1 MYAVFKTGGKQYR
14 AKQGDVLKI
23 EKLELDAGS
32 DVAFDQV
39 MMLGEGDDVKIGT
52 PIVAGAVVSGKVL
65 SQGRA
70 DKVHILKFRRRK
82 HFRKQ
87 QGHRQHYTE
96 IEITGIAGGSK

>member
-1 MYAVFKTGGKQYR
+1 MYAVFQTGGKQYR

-32 DVAFDQV
+32 DVAFDHV
-39 MMLGEGDDVKIGT
+39 MMLGEGDDVRIGT

-70 DKVHILKFRRRK
+70 DKVHIVKFRRRK

-87 QGHRQHYTE
+87 QGHRQYYTE
-96 IEITGIAGGSK
+96 VEITAISA

>member
-1 MYAVFKTGGKQYR
+1 MYAVFQTGGKQYR

-32 DVAFDQV
+32 DVAFDHV

-52 PIVAGAVVSGKVL
+52 PTVAGAVVNGKVL

-70 DKVHILKFRRRK
+70 DKVHIVKFRRRK

-87 QGHRQHYTE
+87 QGHRQYYTE
-96 IEITGIAGGSK
+96 VEITAISA

>member
-1 MYAVFKTGGKQYR
+1 MYAVFQTGGKQYR

-32 DVAFDQV
+32 DVAFDHV
-39 MMLGEGDDVKIGT
+39 MMLGEGDDVKVGT
-52 PIVAGAVVSGKVL
+52 QTLAGAVVSGKVL

-70 DKVHILKFRRRK
+70 DKVHIVKFRRRK

-87 QGHRQHYTE
+87 QGHRQYYTE
-96 IEITGIAGGSK
+96 VEITAISA

>member
-1 MYAVFKTGGKQYR
+1 MYAVFQTGGKQYR

-32 DVAFDQV
+32 DVAFDHV
-39 MMLGEGDDVKIGT
+39 MMLGEGDDVQIGT
-52 PIVAGAVVSGKVL
+52 PTVVGAVVSGKVL

-70 DKVHILKFRRRK
+70 DKVHIVKFRRRK

-87 QGHRQHYTE
+87 QGHRQYYTE
-96 IEITGIAGGSK
+96 VEITAISA

>member
-1 MYAVFKTGGKQYR
+1 MYAVFQTGGKQYR

-32 DVAFDQV
+32 DVAFDHV
-39 MMLGEGDDVKIGT
+39 MMLGEGDDVQIGT
-52 PIVAGAVVSGKVL
+52 PTVAGAVVSGKVL

-70 DKVHILKFRRRK
+70 DKVHIVKFRRRK

-87 QGHRQHYTE
+87 QGHRQYYTE
-96 IEITGIAGGSK
+96 VEITAISA

>member
-1 MYAVFKTGGKQYR
+1 MYAVFQTGGKQYR

-32 DVAFDQV
+32 DVAFDHV
-39 MMLGEGDDVKIGT
+39 MMLGEGDDVQIGT
-52 PIVAGAVVSGKVL
+52 PTVAGAVVSGRVL

-70 DKVHILKFRRRK
+70 DKVHIVKFRRRK

-87 QGHRQHYTE
+87 QGHRQYYTE
-96 IEITGIAGGSK
+96 VEITAISA

>member
-1 MYAVFKTGGKQYR
+1 MYAVFQTGGKQYR

-32 DVAFDQV
+32 DVAFDHV
-39 MMLGEGDDVKIGT
+39 MMLGEGDDVKVGT
-52 PIVAGAVVSGKVL
+52 PTLAGAVVSGKVL

-70 DKVHILKFRRRK
+70 DKVHIVKFRRRK

-87 QGHRQHYTE
+87 QGHRQYYTE
-96 IEITGIAGGSK
+96 VEITAISA

>member
-1 MYAVFKTGGKQYR
+1 MYAVFQTGGKQYR

-32 DVAFDQV
+32 DVAFDHV
-39 MMLGEGDDVKIGT
+39 MLLGEGDDVKVGT
-52 PIVAGAVVSGKVL
+52 PTVAGAVVSGKVL

-70 DKVHILKFRRRK
+70 DKVHIVKFRRRK

-87 QGHRQHYTE
+87 QGHRQYYTE
-96 IEITGIAGGSK
+96 VEITAISA

>member
-82 HFRKQ
+82 HFSKQ
-87 QGHRQHYTE
+87 QGHRQYYTE
-96 IEITGIAGGSK
+96 VEITAISA

>member
-1 MYAVFKTGGKQYR
+1 MYAVFQTGGKQYR

-32 DVAFDQV
+32 DVAFDHV
-39 MMLGEGDDVKIGT
+39 MMLGEGDDVQIGT
-52 PIVAGAVVSGKVL
+52 PTVAGAVVSGKVL

-70 DKVHILKFRRRK
+70 DQVHIVKFRRRK

-87 QGHRQHYTE
+87 QGHRQYYTE
-96 IEITGIAGGSK
+96 VEITAISA

>member
-1 MYAVFKTGGKQYR
+1 MYAVFQTGGKQYR

-32 DVAFDQV
+32 DVAFDHV

-52 PIVAGAVVSGKVL
+52 PTVAGAVVSGKVL

-70 DKVHILKFRRRK
+70 DKVHIVKFRRRK

-87 QGHRQHYTE
+87 QGHRQYYTE
-96 IEITGIAGGSK
+96 VEITAISA

>member
-32 DVAFDQV
+32 DVAFDHV
-39 MMLGEGDDVKIGT
+39 LMLGEGDDVKIGVPT
-52 PIVAGAVVSGKVL
+52 VVGAVVSGKVL

-82 HFRKQ
+82 HSRKQ
-87 QGHRQHYTE
+87 QGHRQYYTE
-96 IEITGIAGGSK
+96 VEITAISA

>member
-23 EKLELDAGS
+23 EKLELEAGAT
-32 DVAFDQV
+32 VAFDHV
-39 MMLGEGDDVKIGT
+39 MMLGEGDDVKIGMPT
-52 PIVAGAVVSGKVL
+52 VVGAKVSGKVL

-70 DKVHILKFRRRK
+70 DKVHIVKFRRRK

-87 QGHRQHYTE
+87 QGHRQYYTE
-96 IEITGIAGGSK
+96 VEITAISA

>member
-1 MYAVFKTGGKQYR
+1 MYAVFQTGGKQYR

-32 DVAFDQV
+32 DVAFDHV

-52 PIVAGAVVSGKVL
+52 PTVAGAIVSGKVL

-70 DKVHILKFRRRK
+70 DKVHIVKFRRRK

-87 QGHRQHYTE
+87 QGHRQYYTE
-96 IEITGIAGGSK
+96 VEITAISA

>member
-87 QGHRQHYTE
+87 QGHRQYYTE
-96 IEITGIAGGSK
+96 VEITAISA

>member
-32 DVAFDQV
+32 DVAFDHV
-39 MMLGEGDDVKIGT
+39 LMLGEGDDVKIGVPT
-52 PIVAGAVVSGKVL
+52 VAGAVVSGKVL

-87 QGHRQHYTE
+87 QGHRQYYTE
-96 IEITGIAGGSK
+96 VEITAISA

>member
-1 MYAVFKTGGKQYR
+1 MYAVFQTGGKQYR

-32 DVAFDQV
+32 DVAFDHV
-39 MMLGEGDDVKIGT
+39 MLLGEGDDVKVGT
-52 PIVAGAVVSGKVL
+52 PTLAGAVVSGKVL

-70 DKVHILKFRRRK
+70 DKVHIVKFRRRK

-87 QGHRQHYTE
+87 QGHRQYYTE
-96 IEITGIAGGSK
+96 VEITAISA

>member
-1 MYAVFKTGGKQYR
+1 MYAVFQTGGKQYR

-32 DVAFDQV
+32 DVAFDHV
-39 MMLGEGDDVKIGT
+39 MLLGEGDDVKVGT
-52 PIVAGAVVSGKVL
+52 PTVAGAVVSGKVL

-87 QGHRQHYTE
+87 QGHRQYYTE
-96 IEITGIAGGSK
+96 VEITAISA

>member
-32 DVAFDQV
+32 DVAFDHV
-39 MMLGEGDDVKIGT
+39 LMLGEGDDVKIGVPT
-52 PIVAGAVVSGKVL
+52 VVGAVVSGKVL

-87 QGHRQHYTE
+87 QGHRQYYTE
-96 IEITGIAGGSK
+96 VEITAISA

>member
-1 MYAVFKTGGKQYR
+1 MYAVFQTGGKQYR

-32 DVAFDQV
+32 DVAFDHV
-39 MMLGEGDDVKIGT
+39 MMLGEGDDVKVGT
-52 PIVAGAVVSGKVL
+52 PTVAGAVVSGKVL

-70 DKVHILKFRRRK
+70 DKVHIVKFRRRK

-87 QGHRQHYTE
+87 QGHRQYYTE
-96 IEITGIAGGSK
+96 VEITAISA

>member
-32 DVAFDQV
+32 DVAFDHV
-39 MMLGEGDDVKIGT
+39 LMLGEGDDVKIGAPT
-52 PIVAGAVVSGKVL
+52 VAGAVVSGRVL

-70 DKVHILKFRRRK
+70 DKVHIVKFRRRK

-87 QGHRQHYTE
+87 QGHRQYYTE
-96 IEITGIAGGSK
+96 VEITAISA